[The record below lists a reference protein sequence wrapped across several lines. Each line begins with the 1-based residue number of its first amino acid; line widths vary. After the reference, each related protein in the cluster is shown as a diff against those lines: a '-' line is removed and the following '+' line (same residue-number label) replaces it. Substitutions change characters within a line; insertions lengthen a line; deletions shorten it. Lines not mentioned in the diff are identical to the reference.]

1 MVISSHDK
9 KRSGGLGIGGGTI
22 GLTQAVPELECN
34 SNIQLHHHEK
44 KPALISCAAYTVTF
58 KSFFNATM
66 RVLPVLISC
75 LTAVLA
81 AGDSNLTRPLSSTI
95 QLPSTFKPA
104 QVFKNTNLVRTTSL
118 EKGYVKEN
126 INVIIEN
133 VDPKK
138 EAQVEYYVPF
148 DAETISKIGGIE
160 VRDRKDAD
168 AGPFVADVVEYD
180 PYRYLKCNNNVV
192 ELH

>member
-1 MVISSHDK
+1 
-9 KRSGGLGIGGGTI
+9 
-22 GLTQAVPELECN
+22 
-34 SNIQLHHHEK
+34 
-44 KPALISCAAYTVTF
+44 
-58 KSFFNATM
+58 M
-66 RVLPVLISC
+66 RVLPVLLSC
-75 LTAVLA
+75 VTAVLA

-104 QVFKNTNLVRTTSL
+104 QVFKNTNLVRTINL

-138 EAQVEYYVPF
+138 ESQAEYYVPF

-160 VRDRKDAD
+160 VKDRKDAD

-180 PYRYLKCNNNVV
+180 PYRYIDCAITVV
-192 ELH
+192 MLY